1 MSTRNQ
7 VPSYT
12 ERQLK
17 TFEVLQRTQLARRM
31 FNFLATVFSVILIA
45 ALYAIF
51 CQTARWYAIVGLMST
66 DSIIGVAFAQMV
78 RSLYPDLRSAK
89 DRK

>member
-1 MSTRNQ
+1 MSTKNQ

-17 TFEVLQRTQLARRM
+17 TLEVLQRTQLARRM
-31 FNFLATVFSVILIA
+31 FNFLATAFSIILIA

-51 CQTARWYAIVGLMST
+51 SQTARWYAVAGLMST
-66 DSIIGVAFAQMV
+66 DSLIGVAFIQMV
-78 RSLYPDLRSAK
+78 RNLYPDIGRSK
-89 DRK
+89 R